1 MEVGAWSFCLMPN
14 HVHIIAV
21 PSDEDG
27 LACTIRYVHRHYTG
41 YINARLQVIAEFRG
55 HNTNWTLQKYAT

>member
-1 MEVGAWSFCLMPN
+1 VAIWSYCLMPN

-27 LACTIRYVHRHYTG
+27 LRRTFRYVHRQAHLVS
-41 YINARLQVIAEFRG
+41 AL
-55 HNTNWTLQKYAT
+55 H